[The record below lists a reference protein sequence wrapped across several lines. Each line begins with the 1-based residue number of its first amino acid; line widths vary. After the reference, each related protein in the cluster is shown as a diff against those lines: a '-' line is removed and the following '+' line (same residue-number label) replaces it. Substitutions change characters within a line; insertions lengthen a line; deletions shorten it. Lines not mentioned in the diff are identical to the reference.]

1 MQEARAVAGG
11 RAREKQ
17 GRTPSPSAEDNK
29 TLLNPNHKEPRPGD
43 PA

>member
-11 RAREKQ
+11 RVREKQ
-17 GRTPSPSAEDNK
+17 GRTPSPSADNK